1 MTCISIPSIRVCCLV
16 VLASIFTCTV
26 EARSDTTK
34 LDPGTYVIVI
44 TTDFKEKTGKVV
56 SDDRVDEGR
65 LNLEVVT
72 SGFTHTI
79 PISADR
85 ILSIEIT
92 SKPAAEAPP
101 PGGSST
107 SPQPAAAGTPQSNPP
122 QRPRAVVKYSFI
134 PIIGWL
140 GEEVH
145 SDRDKTLVADP
156 REKNPVHDIYPDDDH
171 DIASHIEYASKKGMH
186 VVVLYLS
193 SSGGFVDEAKSL
205 CKTIQDHDNMTFVAI
220 VNTAAGAI
228 VPVAFA
234 CDYILIEPGG
244 KLGGRSGSSSDLCC
258 KTSEASRSLTNAAGA
273 LASLAHTNWS
283 QQQSLM
289 KQMTGGGSSSI
300 THQDAAQH
308 GMLEHTFQMDAR
320 SLKKGTNRDRGKC
333 QIALTATMKG
343 KPLVSAAPT
352 GSATESPDWRHKNDA
367 TKKMR
372 DARVNWE
379 GFQEAW
385 QAINSGETKQTIN
398 GYLDTGYNN
407 TPWGNRWSRGQ
418 WKNLCGEGWEE
429 YDKAELA
436 LRGVIDLHKLA
447 TVHYHRSPAK
457 SDAMQETS
465 AARWLTE
472 VETVRAKVKFADGT
486 VGYFPSSSSRPR
498 VRTR

>member
-1 MTCISIPSIRVCCLV
+1 MTCNSITSIRVCFLV

-34 LDPGTYVIVI
+34 FDPGTYVVVI
-44 TTDFKEKTGKVV
+44 TTNLKEKTGKVV
-56 SDDRVDEGR
+56 SDERVDEGR
-65 LNLEVVT
+65 LKLEVVT

-79 PISADR
+79 QISADR
-85 ILSIEIT
+85 ISSIKII
-92 SKPAAEAPP
+92 SKSEAEAPP

-107 SPQPAAAGTPQSNPP
+107 SPAGTPPSNPP

-156 REKNPVHDIYPDDDH
+156 REKNPVHEIYPTDDH
-171 DIASHIEYASKKGMH
+171 DIASHIEEASKKGMH

-244 KLGGRSGSSSDLCC
+244 KLGGRSGSSSELCC
-258 KTSEASRSLTNAAGA
+258 KTSEATGSLTNAAGA
-273 LASLAHTNWS
+273 LTSLSHTNWA
-283 QQQSLM
+283 QQQPLM
-289 KQMTGGGSSSI
+289 KQMIGGGSFSI

-320 SLKKGTNRDRGKC
+320 SLNKGTNREKGKC
-333 QIALTATMKG
+333 QIALTAMMKG

-352 GSATESPDWRHKNDA
+352 GSATESPEWRHKNDA

-398 GYLDTGYNN
+398 GYLNTGYEN

-447 TVHYHRSPAK
+447 TDHYHRSPVK
-457 SDAMQETS
+457 SDAMQEAS

-472 VETVRAKVKFADGT
+472 VETVRAKVKFADGSP
-486 VGYFPSSSSRPR
+486 GYFPSSSSRPR
-498 VRTR
+498 VRAR